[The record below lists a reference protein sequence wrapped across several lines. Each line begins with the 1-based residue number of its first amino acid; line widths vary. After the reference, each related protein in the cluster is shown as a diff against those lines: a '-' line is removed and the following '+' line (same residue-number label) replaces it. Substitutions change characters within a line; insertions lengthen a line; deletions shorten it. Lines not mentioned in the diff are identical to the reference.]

1 MGKYRFN
8 REQLKFV
15 EDKIGLKG
23 WTKRAV
29 KYFVLS
35 VLMAVLYYGVIS
47 LFVNTEEER
56 RLARENAVME
66 EEYVRLQ
73 EKIEVLDNTV
83 KNLQVKDREI
93 YRQIFDADPPT
104 LSHSE
109 SYETGFFEGID
120 TTRNDLIIEYS
131 RDKIVEIEREAR
143 RVGETIL
150 SINRA
155 FSQAGEH
162 PVTSIPSVVP
172 LRGFSIGQT
181 GASVGQKINPFFK
194 TVATHNGI
202 DLLGA
207 TGADVLA
214 AADGVAT
221 LVSRKGKKEG
231 NVVEITHGNGYV
243 TKYMMLG
250 DILVRQGQKVNQGT
264 VIGRVGMSGM
274 SFAPHLHY
282 EVIYNGAYMDP
293 IHYFFADL
301 TPALFK
307 EMVVITS
314 NTGQSLD

>member
-23 WTKRAV
+23 WTRRAV
-29 KYFVLS
+29 KYLFLS
-35 VLMAVLYYGVIS
+35 VLMAVLYYAFIS

-56 RLARENAVME
+56 RLARENAIME

-93 YRQIFDADPPT
+93 YRQIFDADPPA
-104 LSHSE
+104 LSHSA
-109 SYETGFFEGID
+109 SYEAGFFEGID
-120 TTRNDLIIEYS
+120 TTRNDVIVEYS
-131 RDKIVEIEREAR
+131 ADKIAGIETEGR
-143 RVGETIL
+143 RVVSAIA

-155 FSQAGEH
+155 LREMGEQVKNL
-162 PVTSIPSVVP
+162 PSIVP
-172 LRGFSIGQT
+172 IRGFSIGQT

-194 TVATHNGI
+194 SVAMHNGI

-207 TGADVLA
+207 TGTDVLA
-214 AADGVAT
+214 AADGTVT

-250 DILVRQGQKVNQGT
+250 DILARQGQKITQGT
-264 VIGRVGMSGM
+264 VIGRVGLSGM

-282 EVIYNGAYMDP
+282 EVIYNGEYMDP
-293 IHYFFADL
+293 IHYFFSDL

-307 EMVVITS
+307 EMVIIAS